1 MRKIL
6 LIIFLVQLTIFPQ
19 STSFDFHS
27 PQKIK
32 LFADYL
38 FCEKDYLRAIEEY
51 EMIRNQFVIDTIEF
65 KVMLGYS
72 NLGLSK
78 NSNKIFSD
86 FNIESKLYPD
96 AYLVSMKNELLID
109 SKPLHYS
116 EFSSFTSSQFE
127 SYVRLLNISA
137 LYGDE
142 QSITKNNFLTLVSYP
157 TISGYYQQK
166 AIMVYLKEMK
176 ANNKE
181 KFWVSISQY
190 VVLVLWIAAALI
202 IDWEKAL
209 LFVIIPQQV
218 SLFSV
223 LIFNYVQHVH
233 ANEESEWDHSRN
245 FTGFLNFLLFNNGY
259 HTIHHHKAGLH
270 WSKVPEAHKEIEKN
284 INPILLER
292 SFWWYIFRSYILSI
306 FIPKFRTNSMRL
318 ERLRKEKM
326 KVVGAET
333 QTELQVS

>member
-1 MRKIL
+1 MNLKLKEIADIKS
-6 LIIFLVQLTIFPQ
+6 LIYIFITTAMFIAQWIWFGVNPFLYTWFLFMSVAVAVMTHNHNHLPMWRSKVLNVLTDWWLTVFYGFPIFAWIP
-19 STSFDFHS
+19 TH
-27 PQKIK
+27 
-32 LFADYL
+32 
-38 FCEKDYLRAIEEY
+38 
-51 EMIRNQFVIDTIEF
+51 N
-65 KVMLGYS
+65 
-72 NLGLSK
+72 K
-78 NSNKIFSD
+78 NHHR
-86 FNIESKLYPD
+86 FNNRE
-96 AYLVSMKNELLID
+96 
-109 SKPLHYS
+109 
-116 EFSSFTSSQFE
+116 
-127 SYVRLLNISA
+127 
-137 LYGDE
+137 GDD
-142 QSITKNNFLTLVSYP
+142 SITYRVSEKNNFLTLISYP

-190 VVLVLWIAAALI
+190 VVLVLWVAAALL

-233 ANEESEWDHSRN
+233 ADEESEWNHSRN

-259 HTIHHHKAGLH
+259 HTIHHQKAGLH
-270 WSKVPEAHKEIEKN
+270 WKKAPQAHNEIAHN

-292 SFWWYIFRSYILSI
+292 SFWWYIIRSYFLSI

-318 ERLRKEKM
+318 ERIRKEEEVRKNEKPM
-326 KVVGAET
+326 VGNHQSEMLAT
-333 QTELQVS
+333 